1 MLPYLI
7 FSRNETKPLCVS
19 NHWNLDCEMELLKVS
34 LWVILVILLFF
45 QVDSGVHTNSLL
57 DSLSVTSGQMHMLC
71 RKLSLNTLVPIASS
85 PAGQQNQ
92 QQSKYSL
99 LSSVVFTPQNLSMAQ
114 DDHLA
119 QLTEGRARFEAS
131 YH

>member
-1 MLPYLI
+1 MRQNHYASQTTGISTVRWSFLKFPCGS
-7 FSRNETKPLCVS
+7 FSF
-19 NHWNLDCEMELLKVS
+19 
-34 LWVILVILLFF
+34 FF

>member
-7 FSRNETKPLCVS
+7 SSRNETKPLCVS
-19 NHWNLDCEMELLKVS
+19 NHRNLDCEMELLKGS
-34 LWVILVILLFF
+34 LWVILLFF